1 MSNSSASQSGSSA
14 SSSTT
19 TTSVQSSS
27 SSQITTSSSQVTSS
41 TTSAVSSSTT
51 SAISSSTTSAVSS
64 TTTGPSTTP
73 SPILSTQPGGGVVT
87 ITQFTTKT
95 SATPTAS
102 SSAAAGS
109 SKGFFE
115 NKGAVGATFAIVGV
129 VAVGIIFAIV
139 TATLRRRRARRFD
152 REIAEEAKRAPA
164 PVFMDDDDDY
174 NPGGY
179 SAYGA
184 HPGPHSQ
191 QHDAMSGGYPASGE
205 GTPSNYMY
213 PSGYSDLGF
222 SDMPGYGAPQQQQDW
237 AGHAQQ
243 AYVYPGEEQ
252 GQGYPPAPSA
262 TPPAELNRSK
272 SGGGGRSLMDSYN
285 SPPPAEQPRTNAMPQ
300 YADGYVAQYQ
310 QSPHVVEEDDAAY
323 GGVES
328 HHGHVGYDYEEDD
341 GAPRVLKVANE

>member
-1 MSNSSASQSGSSA
+1 MILVFPPRASK
-14 SSSTT
+14 TT
-19 TTSVQSSS
+19 NRSL
-27 SSQITTSSSQVTSS
+27 IR
-41 TTSAVSSSTT
+41 
-51 SAISSSTTSAVSS
+51 
-64 TTTGPSTTP
+64 
-73 SPILSTQPGGGVVT
+73 
-87 ITQFTTKT
+87 FRR
-95 SATPTAS
+95 
-102 SSAAAGS
+102 
-109 SKGFFE
+109 FFE

-222 SDMPGYGAPQQQQDW
+222 SDVSSHGTYSQQPMDGQYAGHAGYGAAAAAAAAGGYGAYEMTGYATGHGGQMPGYGAPQQQQDW